1 MNRISRHA
9 LVGHGTQY
17 RRSEA
22 LTDQRFNE
30 LLKGASAF
38 FASAEG
44 HTEQERQAAI
54 EEILCQ
60 MSRYGLKPADLL

>member
-1 MNRISRHA
+1 MNRIGRHA
-9 LVGHGTQY
+9 HEGRNTPN
-17 RRSEA
+17 RRAEA
-22 LTDQRFNE
+22 LSDQRFQE
-30 LLKGASAF
+30 LLRGASAF

-54 EEILCQ
+54 DEILSQ